1 MTTSNSGGER
11 LPEKVLVTGGG
22 GFLGRAIVRR
32 LIDRGD
38 DVRSLARN
46 FYPALEEMGV
56 DQIQGDISNPETVA
70 KACDN
75 RGIVFHVAAKPPP
88 WGKYDDYYQTNV
100 IGTQNIIN
108 SCLSQNISRLVY
120 TSTPSVVFNGK
131 DIEGAD
137 ESMPYPKK
145 FCTDYSKTKAI
156 AEQNIVRATNQQL
169 KTIILRPHE
178 IWGPGD
184 NHILPRLVARANRL
198 KQIGDGKNR
207 IDTIYIDDAADAH
220 ILAAD
225 KLQELPE
232 LSGNIYFISQ
242 DEPVL
247 AWDMVNALLKAAG
260 CSPIKKSVPFK
271 IAWLSGAL
279 LEFIYKTL
287 RLSGEPYI
295 TRFMAQAVSQ
305 SHWFNI
311 SAAKKDL
318 GYRPK
323 LTTAEGLK
331 RLEDWLRS
339 SQAQGAKRD
348 DSGREHGP
356 AAGS

>member
-1 MTTSNSGGER
+1 MKTTESREIR

-22 GFLGRAIVRR
+22 GFLGSAIVRR

-46 FYPALEEMGV
+46 FYPALSDLGV
-56 DQIQGDISNPETVA
+56 EQIQGDISNSDTIA
-70 KACDN
+70 DACDN
-75 RGIVFHVAAKPPP
+75 RDIVFHVAAKPPP
-88 WGKYDDYYQTNV
+88 WGKYDDYYKSNV

-108 SCLSQNISRLVY
+108 RCLSQNIARLVY

-137 ESMPYPKK
+137 ESMPYPKN
-145 FCTDYSKTKAI
+145 FCTYYSETKAI
-156 AEQNIVRATNQQL
+156 AEQNVVRASNQQL
-169 KTIILRPHE
+169 KTIVLRPHE

-198 KQIGDGKNR
+198 KQIGNGKNR

-225 KLQELPE
+225 KLQEFPE
-232 LSGNIYFISQ
+232 LSGKIYFLSQ

-247 AWDMVNALLKAAG
+247 AWDMINAFLKAAG
-260 CSPIKKSVPFK
+260 CSPVKKIVPFR

-279 LEFIYKTL
+279 LEFIYKTF

-295 TRFMAQAVSQ
+295 TRFMAEAVSQ
-305 SHWFNI
+305 THWFNI

-318 GYRPK
+318 GYKPR

-339 SQAQGAKRD
+339 NPVQGANYR
-348 DSGREHGP
+348 
-356 AAGS
+356 

>member
-1 MTTSNSGGER
+1 MTKNNSRGEH
-11 LPEKVLVTGGG
+11 LPVKALVTGGG
-22 GFLGRAIVRR
+22 GFLGNAIVRR

-56 DQIQGDISNPETVA
+56 EQIQGDISDFETAA
-70 KACDN
+70 KACKN
-75 RGIVFHVAAKPPP
+75 RDIVFHVAAKPPP

-108 SCLSQNISRLVY
+108 SCLDQNISRLIY
-120 TSTPSVVFNGK
+120 TSSPSVVFNGK

-145 FCTDYSKTKAI
+145 FCTDYSETKAI
-156 AEQNIVRATNQQL
+156 AEQSVVRAAHQEL

-184 NHILPRLVARANRL
+184 NHILPRLVARANTL
-198 KQIGDGKNR
+198 KKIGNGKNL

-225 KLQELPE
+225 KLQENPN
-232 LSGNIYFISQ
+232 LSGKIYFLSQ
-242 DEPVL
+242 GEPVL
-247 AWDMVNALLKAAG
+247 FWDIVNELLKAAG
-260 CSPIKKSVPFK
+260 CNPVKKSVPFR
-271 IAWLSGAL
+271 IAWLAGAL

-295 TRFMAQAVSQ
+295 TRFLAEGVSQ
-305 SHWFNI
+305 SHWFDI
-311 SAAKKDL
+311 SAARKDL
-318 GYRPK
+318 GYKPK
-323 LTTAEGLK
+323 VTTAQGLK
-331 RLEDWLRS
+331 RLEEWLRS
-339 SQAQGAKRD
+339 NQAQGRNNQ
-348 DSGREHGP
+348 
-356 AAGS
+356 

>member
-1 MTTSNSGGER
+1 MKTNETRDDR
-11 LPEKVLVTGGG
+11 LPAKVLVTGGG
-22 GFLGRAIVRR
+22 GFLGSAIIRR

-38 DVRSLARN
+38 DVRSLARRA
-46 FYPALEEMGV
+46 YSALADMGV

-70 KACDN
+70 RACDN
-75 RGIVFHVAAKPPP
+75 RDLVFHVAAKPPP
-88 WGKYDDYYQTNV
+88 WGKYDDYYRTNV
-100 IGTQNIIN
+100 TGTQNIIN
-108 SCLSQNISRLVY
+108 SCLDQNISRLVY

-145 FCTDYSKTKAI
+145 FCTDYSETKAI
-156 AEQNIVRATNQQL
+156 AEQNVVRASNQQL

-184 NHILPRLVARANRL
+184 NHILPRLVARAKRL

-220 ILAAD
+220 IIAAD
-225 KLQELPE
+225 KLKKLPE
-232 LSGNIYFISQ
+232 LSGKIYFISQ
-242 DEPVL
+242 DEPVP

-260 CSPIKKSVPFK
+260 CSPIKKSVPFR

-279 LEFIYKTL
+279 LELIYKTL

-295 TRFMAQAVSQ
+295 TRFMAEAVSQ

-318 GYRPK
+318 GYKPR
-323 LTTAEGLK
+323 LTTAEGLQ

-339 SQAQGAKRD
+339 NPVQGAN
-348 DSGREHGP
+348 
-356 AAGS
+356 